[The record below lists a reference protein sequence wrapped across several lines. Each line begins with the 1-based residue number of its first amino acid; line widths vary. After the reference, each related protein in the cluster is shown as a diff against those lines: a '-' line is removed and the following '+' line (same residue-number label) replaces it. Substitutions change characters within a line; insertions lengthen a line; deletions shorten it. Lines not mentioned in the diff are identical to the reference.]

1 MQICRTFMIISRTE
15 DGASRQTQLLKLI
28 FANSSLVLSGYQ
40 CLSGDRL
47 SCGLISPSS
56 FLGGVGAV
64 LQKRRCGGLMEEGDC
79 GEVRLTQTG

>member
-1 MQICRTFMIISRTE
+1 MISRTE
-15 DGASRQTQLLKLI
+15 DKASRQTQLLKLI

-56 FLGGVGAV
+56 FWVGWGLSAEKEVWRVNGG
-64 LQKRRCGGLMEEGDC
+64 RGLW
-79 GEVRLTQTG
+79 